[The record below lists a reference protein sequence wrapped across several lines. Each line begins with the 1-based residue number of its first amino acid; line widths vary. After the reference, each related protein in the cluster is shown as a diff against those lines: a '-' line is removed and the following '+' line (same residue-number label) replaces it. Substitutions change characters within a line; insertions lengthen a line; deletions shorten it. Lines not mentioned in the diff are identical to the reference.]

1 MRSYLKLCTEFYD
14 IDKPDAPREALAFFA
29 DYAERARGP
38 ILEPMC
44 GSGRY
49 LIPLRQRGFDI
60 EGTDASPSMLG
71 ACRARCAALGLS
83 PPLHQQYLHELSLS
97 RRFALAFIP
106 DGSLSLISDLEEVR
120 QCLRRIHAALL
131 PGGTF
136 VFEIGRRKPDRSFG
150 WPWGGRWVRRPDGAT
165 ILLSWLGHYDASTS
179 TAHDLHR
186 YDLIDNGVLLATE
199 FEELDR
205 RHYTLDEIHALLEG
219 AGFSRVRVLK
229 AYALREPDEAGEDVV
244 IECAKRADSN
254 GT

>member
-14 IDKPDAPREALAFFA
+14 IDKPDAPPEALAFFA
-29 DYAERARGP
+29 DYAQRAQGP

-44 GSGRY
+44 GSGRF

-97 RRFALAFIP
+97 RQFALAFIP
-106 DGSLSLISDLEEVR
+106 NGSLSLISDLDEVR
-120 QCLRRIHAALL
+120 ESLRRIHAALL

-136 VFEIGRRKPDRSFG
+136 VFEIGRCKPEKSFS
-150 WPWGGRWVRRPDGAT
+150 WPWGGRWVRRPDGAL
-165 ILLSWLGHYDASTS
+165 IAIGWLGHYDAATS

-199 FEELDR
+199 FEEFDR
-205 RHYTLDEIHALLEG
+205 RHYTLNEMRALLEA
-219 AGFSRVRVLK
+219 AGFSRFRALK
-229 AYALREPDEAGEDVV
+229 AYALREPDEADEDVV
-244 IECAKRADSN
+244 IESIKREDSG